1 MGQANTSGAKVKQL
15 GQEVLDEYLWAELV
29 AATPA
34 EREEFRQQEGLPK
47 NYFKEL
53 KKRKDDDR
61 RKHEDEE
68 RKREDEERK
77 RTVPYLKYKAEVN
90 ALEDCIENILKLLD
104 ERVALGGGRWG
115 MGDCCAKVKRVYDY
129 IIDTCPPPEIKS
141 WIEAQEAIEKTRTQ
155 QQDDGDGNEDKDEE
169 EEEEEEELPQQY
181 TDEQGFIVRHGGRA
195 VTAAQRKRAYEQ
207 WRQEAAKVAARK

>member
-1 MGQANTSGAKVKQL
+1 M
-15 GQEVLDEYLWAELV
+15 
-29 AATPA
+29 
-34 EREEFRQQEGLPK
+34 
-47 NYFKEL
+47 
-53 KKRKDDDR
+53 KKRRDDAL
-61 RKHEDEE
+61 RKHEDEERKREDEE

-141 WIEAQEAIEKTRTQ
+141 WIEAQEAIEKTRT
-155 QQDDGDGNEDKDEE
+155 
-169 EEEEEEELPQQY
+169 
-181 TDEQGFIVRHGGRA
+181 TTTR
-195 VTAAQRKRAYEQ
+195 
-207 WRQEAAKVAARK
+207 